1 MLNHAKAIKLL
12 YHVENP
18 KVLQLFGGDSDK
30 LERELERMARK
41 KFKFVFSIF
50 LCNVIQISTLLN
62 ARMPSSCYE
71 LILICRLLT
80 LMRSHQPPQRE
91 GGETR
96 LFSTLA
102 DGHSE
107 LMVETGRRR
116 PKFRIELPGNPI
128 IGDGKSDNQNHANT
142 WNATLRYPLNLL
154 LDYDSCFVLITIHF
168 QSSSILICGLCY

>member
-1 MLNHAKAIKLL
+1 MYGA
-12 YHVENP
+12 
-18 KVLQLFGGDSDK
+18 Q
-30 LERELERMARK
+30 
-41 KFKFVFSIF
+41 KFKFVVSIQRYSKFNPVERENAEF
-50 LCNVIQISTLLN
+50 LLRAYPNLRIAYLD
-62 ARMPSSCYE
+62 E
-71 LILICRLLT
+71 E
-80 LMRSHQPPQRE
+80 PPQRE

-154 LDYDSCFVLITIHF
+154 LDYDSCFVLVTIYF
-168 QSSSILICGLCY
+168 QSSAILICGLCY

>member
-1 MLNHAKAIKLL
+1 MLRAYPNLRIAYLD
-12 YHVENP
+12 E
-18 KVLQLFGGDSDK
+18 
-30 LERELERMARK
+30 E
-41 KFKFVFSIF
+41 
-50 LCNVIQISTLLN
+50 
-62 ARMPSSCYE
+62 
-71 LILICRLLT
+71 
-80 LMRSHQPPQRE
+80 PPQRE

-154 LDYDSCFVLITIHF
+154 LDYDSCFVLVTIYF
-168 QSSSILICGLCY
+168 QSSSILVCGLCY